1 MSKAS
6 GSEDEPL
13 VPDDFDDD
21 FYKELCEKIPE
32 ATKALRQ
39 KDTPNNAD
47 NVQRLLICGTRYKS
61 DLRLEKERS
70 QELRKEIEGLEARL
84 ETAARVSKMD
94 MATIEELR
102 GVIEGAWK
110 QKDAAQIREQ
120 SAQDEVLSLR
130 EKLDESEQMV
140 AHLNEKR
147 LAMSKRDDGKERER
161 LTAEINDLNKRLNL
175 QRTYAAELDST
186 IEGLEAKNKEL
197 LKLLDETS
205 SDAIN
210 LKRKV
215 DGLTKELSTMKS
227 EESRYQEQI
236 SQMKSANELLTKVKV
251 RQNLQILSLKTNL
264 EHLNTQHN
272 ATNNKLAKITVDLE
286 YTEQERDKNKRAL
299 NQRINLLKVREDELI
314 KVRQDNGKLAKS
326 QETIARKY
334 AGLDEAKREV
344 EQENI
349 RLKTQLG
356 TQDKELESMRRVVHH
371 FEKNNENLTKER
383 DSLRRE
389 VQAEHQQFEQTTA
402 LQQEAQHEVRAL
414 KDTISTMDI
423 KLKKLNE
430 EACKLKKEKTKKLDE
445 IQHWI
450 DKLDAMQSECP
461 YTYTRF
467 LFNIP
472 LFPDEIHLKENYE
485 IELKRTISDLEA
497 KCSKF
502 QQQYDVLVGERQT
515 LQRNVQVADEDRQKL
530 RDQLVNLQALIEK
543 LKAKIGYR
551 DAELSKLQLQI
562 DRMEKER
569 RLLRNDIRHAQL
581 GQQHTKAELLDKRKE
596 NDRHAKSLQEDE
608 QKLARLRKDAENLIN
623 EKNAISAAL
632 TKRNK
637 EYERL
642 KHSQENLQTVY
653 DQTQRQYTQCQ
664 DDMRLMGVEIKNLR
678 TERDV
683 LRADRES
690 AADLR
695 QELLQMHRMLNQERI
710 KARALQDEMVT
721 PMNVHRWRLLSGKDP
736 EKMDLLSRISILRRQ
751 LLQQNV
757 AATEQERAL
766 NEAQQLYAALKEFM
780 LKLPSHKVQAELN
793 SVKANLSAKDRKLK
807 VLRAELSAREADEK
821 SKKEK
826 LEEMRISLAITKTH
840 LLEEKKH
847 KQKLLEERQLL
858 EQMHCYSAPAQLPR
872 TLGAGFKMVSN
883 VL

>member
-21 FYKELCEKIPE
+21 FYKELCDKIPE

-47 NVQRLLICGTRYKS
+47 NVQRLLICGSRYKS
-61 DLRLEKERS
+61 DLRMEKERC
-70 QELRKEIEGLEARL
+70 QELRKEIEGLEERL
-84 ETAARVSKMD
+84 EHAARVSKMD

-102 GVIEGAWK
+102 GVIEGAWR

-130 EKLDESEQMV
+130 EKLDEAEAMIV
-140 AHLNEKR
+140 HLNEKR
-147 LAMSKRDDGKERER
+147 IAMSKRDDGKERER
-161 LTAEINDLNKRLNL
+161 LTAEINDLNKRLQL
-175 QRTYAAELDST
+175 QRTYCSELDST
-186 IEGLEAKNKEL
+186 IEGFEAKNKEL
-197 LKLLDETS
+197 VKLLDETS

-210 LKRKV
+210 LKRKS
-215 DGLTKELSTMKS
+215 DALTKELSTMKS

-236 SQMKSANELLTKVKV
+236 SQMKSANEHLTKVKV

-286 YTEQERDKNKRAL
+286 YTVQERDKNKRAL

-334 AGLDEAKREV
+334 SGLDEAKREV
-344 EQENI
+344 EQENT

-383 DSLRRE
+383 DCLRRDL
-389 VQAEHQQFEQTTA
+389 QTTHQHLDHSCA
-402 LQQEAQHEVRAL
+402 QHQESQHEVRAL
-414 KDTISTMDI
+414 KDTISSMDI

-430 EACKLKKEKTKKLDE
+430 DATKLKKEKTKKMDE

-450 DKLDAMQSECP
+450 DKLDALQNEV
-461 YTYTRF
+461 
-467 LFNIP
+467 
-472 LFPDEIHLKENYE
+472 HLKENYE
-485 IELKRTISDLEA
+485 IELKRTISDLET

-502 QQQYDVLVGERQT
+502 QQQHDVLANERQT
-515 LQRNVQVADEDRQKL
+515 LQRNVQAADEERQKL
-530 RDQLVNLQALIEK
+530 RDQLVNLQAVVEK
-543 LKAKIGYR
+543 LKGKIGYR

-569 RLLRNDIRHAQL
+569 RLMRNDIRHAQL

-608 QKLARLRKDAENLIN
+608 QKLTRLRKDVDNLMN

-632 TKRNK
+632 TKRNE
-637 EYERL
+637 EYDQL
-642 KHSQENLQTVY
+642 KHSLANLQTVY
-653 DQTQRQYTQCQ
+653 DQAQRQCSQSQ
-664 DDMRLMGVEIKNLR
+664 DDIRLMGIEIKNLR

-721 PMNVHRWRLLSGKDP
+721 PMNVHRWRSLSGKDP
-736 EKMDLLSRISILRRQ
+736 EKMDLLGRIAILRKQ

-757 AATEQERAL
+757 AALEQERAL
-766 NEAQQLYAALKEFM
+766 NEAQQLYAALREFM
-780 LKLPSHKVQAELN
+780 LKLPSHKVRAELN
-793 SVKANLSAKDRKLK
+793 SVKATLSAKDRKLK
-807 VLRAELSAREADEK
+807 ILKAELSAREADEK
-821 SKKEK
+821 SKKQK
-826 LEEMRISLAITKTH
+826 LEEMRVNLAMTKTQ

-847 KQKLLEERQLL
+847 KQKLIEERQLL
-858 EQMHCYSAPAQLPR
+858 DQMHCYSAPAQLPR
-872 TLGAGFKMVSN
+872 TLGAGFKMAGN
-883 VL
+883 LI

>member
-215 DGLTKELSTMKS
+215 DALTKDLSTMKS

-236 SQMKSANELLTKVKV
+236 SQMKSANEILTKVKV

-286 YTEQERDKNKRAL
+286 YTVQERDKNKRAL

-389 VQAEHQQFEQTTA
+389 VQAEHQQLEQTIA
-402 LQQEAQHEVRAL
+402 LHQEAQHEVRAL

-430 EACKLKKEKTKKLDE
+430 DASKLKKEKTKKLDE

-450 DKLDAMQSECP
+450 DKLDAMQ
-461 YTYTRF
+461 
-467 LFNIP
+467 N
-472 LFPDEIHLKENYE
+472 EIHLKENYE

-502 QQQYDVLVGERQT
+502 QQQHDVLVGERQT

-608 QKLARLRKDAENLIN
+608 LKLARLRKDADNLIN

-632 TKRNK
+632 TKRNE

-757 AATEQERAL
+757 AASEQERAL

-807 VLRAELSAREADEK
+807 VLKAELSAREADEK

-826 LEEMRISLAITKTH
+826 LEEMRISLAITKTQ

-847 KQKLLEERQLL
+847 KQKLLEERHLL

-883 VL
+883 LL

>member
-47 NVQRLLICGTRYKS
+47 NVQRLLICGSRYKS

-175 QRTYAAELDST
+175 QRTYASELDST

-215 DGLTKELSTMKS
+215 DALTKELSTMKS

-236 SQMKSANELLTKVKV
+236 SQMKSANEMLTKVKV

-286 YTEQERDKNKRAL
+286 YTVQERDKNKRAL

-371 FEKNNENLTKER
+371 FERNNENLTKER
-383 DSLRRE
+383 DTLKRE
-389 VQAEHQQFEQTTA
+389 VQAEHQHVEQTTA
-402 LQQEAQHEVRAL
+402 LHQEAQHEVRAL

-430 EACKLKKEKTKKLDE
+430 DACKLKKEKTKKLDE

-450 DKLDAMQSECP
+450 DKLDAMQ
-461 YTYTRF
+461 
-467 LFNIP
+467 N
-472 LFPDEIHLKENYE
+472 EIHLKENYE

-502 QQQYDVLVGERQT
+502 QQQYDVLVAERQT

-530 RDQLVNLQALIEK
+530 RDQLVNLQALVEK
-543 LKAKIGYR
+543 LKAKISYR

-608 QKLARLRKDAENLIN
+608 QRLARLRKDADNLIN

-632 TKRNK
+632 TKRNE

-664 DDMRLMGVEIKNLR
+664 DDMRLMGIEIKNLR

-751 LLQQNV
+751 LMQQNV

-793 SVKANLSAKDRKLK
+793 SVKATLSAKDRKLK
-807 VLRAELSAREADEK
+807 VLKAELFAREADEK

-826 LEEMRISLAITKTH
+826 LEEMRISLAITKSH

-858 EQMHCYSAPAQLPR
+858 EQMHCYSAPAQIPR

-883 VL
+883 LL

>member
-21 FYKELCEKIPE
+21 FYKELCDKIPE

-47 NVQRLLICGTRYKS
+47 NVQRLVICGSRYKS

-70 QELRKEIEGLEARL
+70 QELRKEIESLEERL
-84 ETAARVSKMD
+84 ENAARVTKMD

-161 LTAEINDLNKRLNL
+161 LNAEIADLNKRLQL
-175 QRTYAAELDST
+175 QRTYATELDST

-210 LKRKV
+210 LKRKS
-215 DGLTKELSTMKS
+215 DTLSKELSTMKT

-236 SQMKSANELLTKVKV
+236 SQMKSANEHLTKVKV

-286 YTEQERDKNKRAL
+286 YTVQERDKNKRAL

-334 AGLDEAKREV
+334 AGLDESKREV
-344 EQENI
+344 ETQNI

-383 DSLRRE
+383 DSLRRDL
-389 VQAEHQQFEQTTA
+389 QAEHQQLEQSNA
-402 LQQEAQHEVRAL
+402 LHQEAQHEVRAL
-414 KDTISTMDI
+414 KDTISTMDT

-430 EACKLKKEKTKKLDE
+430 DANKLKKEKTKKLDE

-450 DKLDAMQSECP
+450 DKLDAMQNEM
-461 YTYTRF
+461 
-467 LFNIP
+467 
-472 LFPDEIHLKENYE
+472 HLKENYE

-502 QQQYDVLVGERQT
+502 QQQHDVLAAERHT
-515 LQRNVQVADEDRQKL
+515 LQRSVQVADEERQKL

-608 QKLARLRKDAENLIN
+608 QKLARLRKDVDNLMN
-623 EKNAISAAL
+623 EKNAISSAL
-632 TKRNK
+632 TKRNE

-653 DQTQRQYTQCQ
+653 DQTQRQCSQCQ

-736 EKMDLLSRISILRRQ
+736 EKMDLLGRISILRKQ

-757 AATEQERAL
+757 AALEQERAL
-766 NEAQQLYAALKEFM
+766 NEAQQLYSALREFM
-780 LKLPSHKVQAELN
+780 LKLPSHKVRAELN

-807 VLRAELSAREADEK
+807 VLKAELSAREADER
-821 SKKEK
+821 SKKDK
-826 LEEMRISLAITKTH
+826 LEEMRVNLALTKTQ

-872 TLGAGFKMVSN
+872 TLGAGFKMVSG
-883 VL
+883 LL